1 LIIRIIKINPIMTL
15 EELIMED
22 LKTAMREKNEAAK
35 RGIRAIKA
43 AILLAKT
50 DGSGQEVNQDR
61 EIQILQKLVKQRR
74 ESLEIYQKEN
84 REDLAQTEREEIEV
98 IEKYLPK
105 ALTPEEL
112 EAALK
117 EIIAETGAASPKDLG
132 KVMGVASKRL
142 AGKADGKAISE
153 MVKSLLS

>member
-1 LIIRIIKINPIMTL
+1 MTL

-22 LKTAMREKNEAAK
+22 LKTAMRDKNEAAK

-50 DGSGQEVNQDR
+50 DGSGQEVNQER

-74 ESLEIYQKEN
+74 ESLEIYHREH
-84 REDLAQTEREEIEV
+84 REDLAQKEREEIEV

-117 EIIAETGAASPKDLG
+117 EIIRETGAASLKDLG
-132 KVMGVASKRL
+132 KVMGIASKRL

>member
-1 LIIRIIKINPIMTL
+1 MTL

-112 EAALK
+112 ESALK

-132 KVMGVASKRL
+132 KVMGIASKRL

>member
-1 LIIRIIKINPIMTL
+1 MTL

-50 DGSGQEVNQDR
+50 DGSGQGVNQYR

-112 EAALK
+112 ESALK

-132 KVMGVASKRL
+132 KVMGIASKRL

>member
-1 LIIRIIKINPIMTL
+1 MTL

-50 DGSGQEVNQDR
+50 DGSGQGVNQDR

-112 EAALK
+112 ESALK

-132 KVMGVASKRL
+132 KVMGIASKRL

>member
-1 LIIRIIKINPIMTL
+1 MTL

-50 DGSGQEVNQDR
+50 DGSGQGVNQDR

-98 IEKYLPK
+98 IEKYLTK

-112 EAALK
+112 ESALK

-132 KVMGVASKRL
+132 KVMGIASKRL